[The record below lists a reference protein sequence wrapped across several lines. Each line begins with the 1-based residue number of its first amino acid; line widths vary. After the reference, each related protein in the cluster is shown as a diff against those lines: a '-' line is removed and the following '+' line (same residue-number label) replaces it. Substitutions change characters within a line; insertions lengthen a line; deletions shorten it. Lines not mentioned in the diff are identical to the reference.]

1 MKKIENDFVLKN
13 VVQVKICKLKVKDF
27 IFLTRI
33 KFWFNSVSN
42 FWFKSE
48 AICTKYA

>member
-27 IFLTRI
+27 FFTRI

-42 FWFKSE
+42 FGFKSK